1 MGMRIKGWKKRF
13 QKGKYTP
20 ISIEL
25 KVTLVC
31 WYIDKIRSC
40 IFNMK
45 DIILNIR
52 EHSRPNPLCCHS
64 RAAAKH
70 SLM

>member
-13 QKGKYTP
+13 QKGKYIF

-25 KVTLVC
+25 KVIFVC
-31 WYIDKIRSC
+31 WYIDKIRLC

-52 EHSRPNPLCCHS
+52 EYFRLNFLCCYL
-64 RAAAKH
+64 RVVVKY
-70 SLM
+70 LFM